1 MRSAVENWL
10 MSAPRVL
17 APPHLPIAHYHCIS
31 RVVDRQFIFGPEEKN
46 LFLSLMEEYS
56 QFCGVRVISY
66 CVMGNHFHLTVEVPK
81 PPENL
86 TGHDWLLERLDVLT
100 VTYPVASDTRKK
112 ITKFLADGAFD
123 QLQELVD
130 GYKALMW
137 DLSSFMKML
146 KQRFTMRYNKA
157 HERKGTLWESR
168 FKSTLIEG
176 AGDTLGT
183 VSAYIDLNPVRAGI
197 VEDPAKYPWSS
208 YGKACQGDEKAM
220 AGIRTVVAGT
230 QRVEETTLTLEEGLK
245 TYRGLLIGNSAMDV
259 KPWET
264 SEAAHPPIPARTE
277 GPGEGPEVELR
288 VTGDLTPVRLGPTKA
303 EILEKVMADEQVP
316 LPEYVRIRVRYFAD
330 GVVLGSKEFV
340 GGIIEAYRDRF
351 GRERIKGG
359 SRLRGLNF
367 GEGVYSLRNLK
378 TKVFG

>member
-10 MSAPRVL
+10 MSRPRVL

-112 ITKFLADGAFD
+112 ITKFLAEGAFD

-176 AGDTLGT
+176 AGDTLGSIHT
-183 VSAYIDLNPVRAGI
+183 TQGAIRSKQISSRA
-197 VEDPAKYPWSS
+197 
-208 YGKACQGDEKAM
+208 
-220 AGIRTVVAGT
+220 
-230 QRVEETTLTLEEGLK
+230 
-245 TYRGLLIGNSAMDV
+245 
-259 KPWET
+259 
-264 SEAAHPPIPARTE
+264 
-277 GPGEGPEVELR
+277 
-288 VTGDLTPVRLGPTKA
+288 
-303 EILEKVMADEQVP
+303 
-316 LPEYVRIRVRYFAD
+316 
-330 GVVLGSKEFV
+330 
-340 GGIIEAYRDRF
+340 
-351 GRERIKGG
+351 
-359 SRLRGLNF
+359 SRR
-367 GEGVYSLRNLK
+367 
-378 TKVFG
+378 